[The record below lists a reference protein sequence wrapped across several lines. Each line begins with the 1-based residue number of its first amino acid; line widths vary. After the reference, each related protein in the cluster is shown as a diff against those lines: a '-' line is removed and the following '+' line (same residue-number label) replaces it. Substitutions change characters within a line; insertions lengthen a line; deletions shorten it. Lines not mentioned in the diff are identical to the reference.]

1 MSRAHHLMF
10 LCPRS
15 DSILLISVQIRY
27 ACPGFPLCIS
37 TLCSIGIANFKS
49 QEGKKKKFNLL
60 YTAKVVSGYGRLVST
75 LFKVCP
81 IARIYPIKELLD
93 QTSHQPLFL
102 SSVLVIRMGKGVDS
116 IHRVGSIS

>member
-1 MSRAHHLMF
+1 MYFNPMF
-10 LCPRS
+10 HWHCQFQEPR
-15 DSILLISVQIRY
+15 R
-27 ACPGFPLCIS
+27 
-37 TLCSIGIANFKS
+37 
-49 QEGKKKKFNLL
+49 KKKKFNIL
-60 YTAKVVSGYGRLVST
+60 YTAKVVSGYGQLLST

-81 IARIYPIKELLD
+81 VARTYPIKELLD

>member
-1 MSRAHHLMF
+1 MHVLDSHCVFQPYVPLALSISRA
-10 LCPRS
+10 
-15 DSILLISVQIRY
+15 
-27 ACPGFPLCIS
+27 
-37 TLCSIGIANFKS
+37 KK
-49 QEGKKKKFNLL
+49 EKKKFNIL